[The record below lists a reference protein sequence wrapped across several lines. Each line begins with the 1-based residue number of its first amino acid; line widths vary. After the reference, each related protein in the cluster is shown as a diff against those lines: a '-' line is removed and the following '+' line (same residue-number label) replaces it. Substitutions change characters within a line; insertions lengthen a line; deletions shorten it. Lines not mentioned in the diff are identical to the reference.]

1 MRRDGDGRRRWL
13 DAYWEQAH
21 LVVEVDGLWHMEA
34 TAWWADMRR
43 DNALII
49 SGLRVLRFPAF
60 AVRDQPGVVA
70 AQIRAALGSPRVPVT
85 SDDCSV
91 NLAWQ
96 DSAGQSI
103 LT

>member
-13 DAYWEQAH
+13 DAYWAQAH

-49 SGLRVLRFPAF
+49 SGQRVLRFPAF
-60 AVRDQPGVVA
+60 AVRDQPGVIA
-70 AQIRAALGSPRVPVT
+70 AQIRAALGSPRVALP
-85 SDDCSV
+85 
-91 NLAWQ
+91 
-96 DSAGQSI
+96 
-103 LT
+103 